1 MQGELVGCRACFGS
15 GPCDGALSPLPTSLV
30 SSGSLPAGEH
40 SFPFQ
45 FLLPGESPA
54 RPGGGSWRGWVGGG
68 GQWDLSP
75 CSLSSHGSHVLRG
88 PFWEDCT
95 PGTGHHRHTTFFQ
108 GSPVQPRL
116 LHLEPPEPEQHPRHR
131 GEAGAVASWVA
142 PTLVRCP
149 VPSTGEVACGSSS
162 LSSELTPGI
171 LSAHTRQTPSLPS
184 SQATQCGLHHQE
196 VLLQAGEDGQRG
208 PHGQHRPPRLR
219 GRAGAEAAGRH

>member
-1 MQGELVGCRACFGS
+1 MA
-15 GPCDGALSPLPTSLV
+15 PCPLSPPLSCPQGACLLESTASPSSSCFLV
-30 SSGSLPAGEH
+30 R
-40 SFPFQ
+40 
-45 FLLPGESPA
+45 A